1 MKICILEDS
10 YDYSQSPLKELDP
23 PADPLPY
30 LQEHTCERHCL
41 RKATA
46 VQQVIELAHRDFDLF
61 LNLCDGAW
69 DEDRPGIEVVQTLE
83 RLGVPFTGANAAFY
97 EPSRET
103 MKMVC
108 RMWGIRTPAYVMA
121 TADASVAFAAGH
133 LRFPLIV
140 KHPSSYASIGLT
152 RHSRVETPAA
162 LHAEAARAISAYGA
176 ALIEEFID
184 GREFTV
190 LVAENADDPRHP
202 FAYLPVEFQF
212 APSESFKH
220 FDLKWKTYA
229 TMTCVPCTDAA
240 LSERLQEMA
249 RRLFVGLNGTSYG
262 RCDMRMNAAGDL
274 YVLEINPNCGIF
286 YPPSAEGSADLILL
300 HDPRGHAHFVNAILN
315 AAIKRSRQVAPKWQ
329 IYLDSQQRYGMFA
342 VGSIAEGDVIAPFEE
357 MAQVL
362 VSRTHVEH
370 NWDADQRAWFADH
383 AHPLSENV
391 YALWNNLRGSWQPVR
406 HACDPNAWVTGL
418 NLTAR
423 RPIAAGNEITID
435 YATLGVGPVTPFVCT
450 CGAANCR
457 QWIHPDDYAQ
467 DFVRRY
473 GEHVSD
479 YVRVKRAARA
489 L

>member
-10 YDYSQSPLKELDP
+10 YANSQSPLKELDP

-41 RKATA
+41 HKATA
-46 VQQVIELAHRDFDLF
+46 VQQVIELARRDFDLF

-69 DEDRPGIEVVQTLE
+69 DEDRPGIEVVQALE
-83 RLGVPFTGANAAFY
+83 RLGVPFTGANAVFY
-97 EPSRET
+97 EPSREA

-108 RMWGIRTPAYVMA
+108 RMWGIKTPAYVMA
-121 TADASVAFAAGH
+121 TAAASVAFAASH

-162 LHAEAARAISAYGA
+162 LHAEAARAIGAYGA
-176 ALIEEFID
+176 ALIEEFIE

-190 LVAENADDPRHP
+190 LVAENADDARHP

-212 APSESFKH
+212 APGESFKH

-229 TMTCVPCTDAA
+229 TMTCAPCTDAS

-262 RCDMRMNAAGDL
+262 RCDIRMDAAGEL
-274 YVLEINPNCGIF
+274 YILEINPNCGIF

-300 HDPRGHAHFVNAILN
+300 HDPRGHAHFVNAILR
-315 AAIKRSRQVAPKWQ
+315 AALKRSRQAAPKWQ
-329 IYLDSQQRYGMFA
+329 LYLDSQQRYGMFA

-362 VSRTHVEH
+362 VSRTHVEQ
-370 NWDADQRAWFADH
+370 NWDAEQRRWFAQN
-383 AHPLSENV
+383 AHQLSENV
-391 YALWNNLRGSWQPVR
+391 YALWSNLSSGWQPVR
-406 HACDPNAWVTGL
+406 HACDPNAWLTGL

-423 RPIAAGNEITID
+423 RPIATGQEITID
-435 YATLGVGPVTPFVCT
+435 YATLGVGSMAPFVCT
-450 CGAANCR
+450 CGAVNCR
-457 QWIHPDDYAQ
+457 RWIQPDDYAQ
-467 DFVRRY
+467 DFVGQY
-473 GEHVSD
+473 GEHIAD
-479 YVRVKRAARA
+479 YVRMKRAART